1 MSKNR
6 IQFIVIFLGI
16 LIIFSFIA
24 LIYGM
29 YSKISMISEEK
40 INDSKRISLNLEESE
55 EIIDMKVIN
64 ENSLLIIINNSGNLK
79 GVIYNVKQHKISEF
93 IEK

>member
-1 MSKNR
+1 
-6 IQFIVIFLGI
+6 
-16 LIIFSFIA
+16 
-24 LIYGM
+24 M

-79 GVIYNVKQHKISEF
+79 GVIYNIKQHKISEF

>member
-1 MSKNR
+1 
-6 IQFIVIFLGI
+6 
-16 LIIFSFIA
+16 
-24 LIYGM
+24 M
-29 YSKISMISEEK
+29 YSKISIISEEK

-64 ENSLLIIINNSGNLK
+64 ENSLLIIIKNSGNLK
-79 GVIYNVKQHKISEF
+79 GVIYNIKQHKISEF

>member
-1 MSKNR
+1 
-6 IQFIVIFLGI
+6 
-16 LIIFSFIA
+16 
-24 LIYGM
+24 M
-29 YSKISMISEEK
+29 YSKISIMPEEK

-64 ENSLLIIINNSGNLK
+64 ENSLLIIIKNSGNLK
-79 GVIYNVKQHKISEF
+79 GAIYNIKQHKISEF